1 MNKFLPFEWIVAVRF
16 LIEGAAQT
24 AMIIVGTSVGV
35 GVIVFMSA
43 MLTAIQGNFLDRILN
58 TQAHIV
64 VYQPER
70 ISRPLIKTVGL
81 TELAV
86 VQKPA
91 QIISPIDQWQK
102 TLQQVRGTNNISLA
116 APVVSGNAQVVQ
128 GATIKSLSIIGVEP
142 DSYFGIVKVPS
153 LIVSGSAELTT
164 QNVLVGTDFARKMG
178 VVVGDKIRITALSG
192 QQLMLVIGGIFDL
205 GNRGANERT
214 AYISLRT
221 AQTLMAVKGGVITI
235 EVTVGDPYAAE
246 TIAQEIAA
254 TTGLTADSWI
264 KTNAQFFT
272 AMTTQS
278 LSFTV
283 INFFIA
289 LSVAFGIASVLV
301 VSVVQRSKEIGIL
314 RAMGSSQGQI
324 LRIFVVQGGIVGLLG
339 SIGGSMLGFLIVFLF
354 GTFTRN
360 ADGTALFTITI
371 TPLLML
377 ETAAVATLAGLAA
390 AMVPAM
396 NAAKLDPVVAIR
408 G

>member
-64 VYQPER
+64 VYQPDTV
-70 ISRPLIKTVGL
+70 SRPLFRNAEF

-91 QIISPIDQWQK
+91 QHISPIDQWQK
-102 TLQQVRGTNNISLA
+102 TLQQVRGMNNIAVA

-128 GATIKSLSIIGVEP
+128 GATAKSLSISGIEP
-142 DSYFGIVKVPS
+142 SSYFGIVKVPS

-178 VVVGDKIRITALSG
+178 AVVGDKIRITALSG

-214 AYISLRT
+214 AYVSLRT
-221 AQTLMAVKGGVITI
+221 AQSMMAVKGGVITI

-272 AMTTQS
+272 AMTTQK

-324 LRIFVVQGGIVGLLG
+324 LRIFIIQGGIVGLLG

>member
-1 MNKFLPFEWIVAVRF
+1 MNRFLPYEWIVAVRF

-64 VYQPER
+64 VYQPDT
-70 ISRPLIKTVGL
+70 ISRPLFNIAGF

-86 VQKPA
+86 IQKPA
-91 QIISPIDQWQK
+91 QHISPIDQWQK
-102 TLQQVRGTNNISLA
+102 TLSQVRSMNDIAVA

-128 GATIKSLSIIGVEP
+128 GATVKSLSIIGVEP

-153 LIVSGSAELTT
+153 LIVSGSPELTT
-164 QNVLVGTDFARKMG
+164 QNVLVGIDFARKMG
-178 VVVGDKIRITALSG
+178 AVVGDKIRITALSG

-221 AQTLMAVKGGVITI
+221 AQSLMAVKGGVITI
-235 EVTVGDPYAAE
+235 EVTVRDPYAAE

-377 ETAAVATLAGLAA
+377 ETAAVATIAGLAA

>member
-64 VYQPER
+64 VYQPDT
-70 ISRPLIKTVGL
+70 ISRPLFSNTGFK
-81 TELAV
+81 ELAV
-86 VQKPA
+86 IQNPS
-91 QIISPIDQWQK
+91 QHTSPIDQWQK
-102 TLQQVRGTNNISLA
+102 TLVQIRDMSNIAVA
-116 APVVSGNAQVVQ
+116 APVVSGSAQIVQ
-128 GATIKSLSIIGVEP
+128 GATIRSLSIVGVEP
-142 DSYFGIVKVPS
+142 ESYFGIVKLPDM
-153 LIVSGSAELTT
+153 IVSGSSELTT
-164 QNVLVGTDFARKMG
+164 QNVLVGTDFALKMG
-178 VVVGDKIRITALSG
+178 AVVGDKIRVTALSG
-192 QQLMLVIGGIFDL
+192 QQLMLEIGGIFDL
-205 GNRGANERT
+205 GNRGANQRM
-214 AYISLRT
+214 AYVSLRT
-221 AQTLMAVKGGVITI
+221 AQSMMAIKGGVITI
-235 EVTVGDPYAAE
+235 EATVNDPYAAE

-272 AMTTQS
+272 AMTTQK

-324 LRIFVVQGGIVGLLG
+324 LRIFVIQGGIVGLLG
-339 SIGGSMLGFLIVFLF
+339 SVGGSMLGFLIVFLF

-360 ADGTALFTITI
+360 ADGTALFTIVI

>member
-16 LIEGAAQT
+16 LIEGATQT
-24 AMIIVGTSVGV
+24 AMIIIGTSVGV

-43 MLTAIQGNFLDRILN
+43 LLTAIQGNFLDRILN

-64 VYQPER
+64 VYQPET

-102 TLQQVRGTNNISLA
+102 TLLQVRGMNNIALA

-178 VVVGDKIRITALSG
+178 VVVGDKIRVTALSG

-221 AQTLMAVKGGVITI
+221 AQSLMAVKGGVITI
-235 EVTVGDPYAAE
+235 EVTVSDPYAAE

-324 LRIFVVQGGIVGLLG
+324 LRIFIVQGGIVGLLG

-390 AMVPAM
+390 AMVPAL

>member
-102 TLQQVRGTNNISLA
+102 TLQQVRGMNNILLA
-116 APVVSGNAQVVQ
+116 APVVSGNGQVVQ

-178 VVVGDKIRITALSG
+178 VIVGDKIRITALSG

-235 EVTVGDPYAAE
+235 EATVGDPYDAE

-283 INFFIA
+283 TNFFIA

-339 SIGGSMLGFLIVFLF
+339 SIGGSVLGFLIVFLF

-390 AMVPAM
+390 AMVPAL

>member
-24 AMIIVGTSVGV
+24 AMIIIGTSVGV

-43 MLTAIQGNFLDRILN
+43 MLTAIQGNFLERILN

-64 VYQPER
+64 VYQPDTV
-70 ISRPLIKTVGL
+70 SRPLFATAGFN
-81 TELAV
+81 ELAV
-86 VQKPA
+86 IQKPA
-91 QIISPIDQWQK
+91 QHISPIDQWQK
-102 TLQQVRGTNNISLA
+102 TLVQVRGMNNIAIA
-116 APVVSGNAQVVQ
+116 APVVSGNVQVVQ
-128 GATIKSLSIIGVEP
+128 GATVKSISVIGVEP
-142 DSYFGIVKVPS
+142 ESYFGIVKVPS
-153 LIVSGSAELTT
+153 LIVSGSPELTT
-164 QNVLVGTDFARKMG
+164 QNVLVGTDFASKLG
-178 VVVGDKIRITALSG
+178 LVVGDKVRINALSG

-214 AYISLRT
+214 AFIAMRT
-221 AQTLMAVKGGVITI
+221 AQSLMAVKGGVITI
-235 EVTVGDPYAAE
+235 EVTVNDPYTAE
-246 TIAQEIAA
+246 IIAQEIAA

-272 AMTTQS
+272 AMTTQK

-324 LRIFVVQGGIVGLLG
+324 LRIFVIQGGIVGLLG
-339 SIGGSMLGFLIVFLF
+339 SIGGSLLGFLIVFLF
-354 GTFTRN
+354 GTFTRI

-377 ETAAVATLAGLAA
+377 ETAAFATLAGLAA
-390 AMVPAM
+390 ATVPAM

>member
-70 ISRPLIKTVGL
+70 ISRPLFKTVGL

-102 TLQQVRGTNNISLA
+102 TLQQVRGMNNISLA

-178 VVVGDKIRITALSG
+178 VVVGDKIRVTALSG
-192 QQLMLVIGGIFDL
+192 RQLMLVIGGIFDL

-221 AQTLMAVKGGVITI
+221 AQSLMAVKGGVITI
-235 EVTVGDPYAAE
+235 EVTVSDPYAAE

-339 SIGGSMLGFLIVFLF
+339 SVGGSVFGFLIVFLF

>member
-64 VYQPER
+64 VYQPDTV
-70 ISRPLIKTVGL
+70 SRPLFRNAGL

-91 QIISPIDQWQK
+91 QHISPIDQWQK
-102 TLQQVRGTNNISLA
+102 TLQQVRGMNNIAVA

-128 GATIKSLSIIGVEP
+128 GATARSLSIIGVEP
-142 DSYFGIVKVPS
+142 SSYFGIVKVPS
-153 LIVSGSAELTT
+153 LIVSGSPELTT

-178 VVVGDKIRITALSG
+178 AVVGDKIRITALSG
-192 QQLMLVIGGIFDL
+192 QQLTLVIGGIFDL

-214 AYISLRT
+214 AYVSLRT
-221 AQTLMAVKGGVITI
+221 AQSMMAIKGGVITI

-246 TIAQEIAA
+246 TIAQEISA

-272 AMTTQS
+272 AMTTQR

-324 LRIFVVQGGIVGLLG
+324 LRIFVIQGGIVGLLG
-339 SIGGSMLGFLIVFLF
+339 SVGGSMLGFLIVFLF

-371 TPLLML
+371 TPLLMI
-377 ETAAVATLAGLAA
+377 ETTAVATLAGLAA